1 MVMLDKSWAHLSE
14 LGPSSLHTQDVVF
27 SKLVTVPCS
36 WFLITTA
43 SGQCPME
50 DDSRTNHCL
59 AVLSQERLDRR
70 AQPAFVFVM
79 LGGGQ
84 RALKGIQHQA
94 EFYGDIQTL
103 NPGPSTMPFL
113 WLKS

>member
-1 MVMLDKSWAHLSE
+1 
-14 LGPSSLHTQDVVF
+14 
-27 SKLVTVPCS
+27 
-36 WFLITTA
+36 
-43 SGQCPME
+43 ME

-59 AVLSQERLDRR
+59 AMVSQERLDRR
-70 AQPAFVFVM
+70 TQDAFVFVM
-79 LGGGQ
+79 LGDGQ